1 VGRTAR
7 ALRQSPFGN
16 FIAFPLEIMRTG
28 NNIYSTAIDEIT
40 SGIGKGTLDNPEIP
54 GLMKLG
60 LKRLFSFGMTVG
72 GVPYTLVQTAKAV
85 HNVTDEEMEA
95 LRRMVPDWSKNS
107 TLIPVG
113 RDEKGYLKYTDF
125 SYNNAYDTLIRPFQA
140 VVNALNTGAGDKD
153 SLMKAL
159 GTGMTDSLAEIMKP
173 YATESIYTEALI
185 DSTIRRGIG
194 RGGRRVWNEADD
206 TGIKMAKGVSHVLKS
221 LQPGS
226 IAQFK
231 RIGDAVRGKTD
242 KKYGQ
247 TFNLSDELP
256 GLIGLR
262 AINSNP
268 ERAMKY
274 MVTSFGSN
282 LKKADNL
289 FIAPLLRGGR
299 VTPKQIVDQYKYSE
313 QRRFAFMR
321 DMYKDIEAAR
331 ALGMPD
337 NLIRRELQKRKGLQK
352 DVIRQI
358 MAGSYVPKPP
368 SAFFVNRMREINN
381 QLNEDEGVNIENPY
395 FIASPF
401 IGDIISDNRN
411 IDLLD
416 DELMFKDIDV
426 PSPPGIMDSIAQ
438 SISQP
443 PKQGG
448 SPNINIVGGGGG
460 GTGTTIPYN
469 KMTVAQK
476 IEYDKAMRGI

>member
-1 VGRTAR
+1 
-7 ALRQSPFGN
+7 
-16 FIAFPLEIMRTG
+16 
-28 NNIYSTAIDEIT
+28 
-40 SGIGKGTLDNPEIP
+40 
-54 GLMKLG
+54 
-60 LKRLFSFGMTVG
+60 
-72 GVPYTLVQTAKAV
+72 
-85 HNVTDEEMEA
+85 ME
-95 LRRMVPDWSKNS
+95 
-107 TLIPVG
+107 
-113 RDEKGYLKYTDF
+113 
-125 SYNNAYDTLIRPFQA
+125 
-140 VVNALNTGAGDKD
+140 
-153 SLMKAL
+153 AL
-159 GTGMTDSLAEIMKP
+159 GTGMTDALSEVMKQ

-194 RGGRRVWNEADD
+194 REGRRVWNDADD
-206 TGIKMAKGVSHVLKS
+206 IGVRMLKGTLHVAKS

-226 IAQFK
+226 VAQFQ
-231 RIGDAVRGKTD
+231 RIERAVRGKTD

-262 AINSNP
+262 AIDSNP

-299 VTPKQIVDQYKYSE
+299 VSPEQIVDQYKYSE

-381 QLNEDEGVNIENPY
+381 QLNEEEGVNVENPY

-448 SPNINIVGGGGG
+448 SPNASIVGSVNQAS
-460 GTGTTIPYN
+460 GTTVPYN
-469 KMTVAQK
+469 QMTVAQK

>member
-1 VGRTAR
+1 
-7 ALRQSPFGN
+7 
-16 FIAFPLEIMRTG
+16 
-28 NNIYSTAIDEIT
+28 
-40 SGIGKGTLDNPEIP
+40 
-54 GLMKLG
+54 
-60 LKRLFSFGMTVG
+60 
-72 GVPYTLVQTAKAV
+72 
-85 HNVTDEEMEA
+85 
-95 LRRMVPDWSKNS
+95 
-107 TLIPVG
+107 VG
-113 RDEKGYLKYTDF
+113 RDENGYLKYTDF

-140 VVNALNTGAGDKD
+140 VVNALNTSGGNKD
-153 SLMKAL
+153 SLMEAL
-159 GTGMTDSLAEIMKP
+159 GTGMTDALSEVMKP

-194 RGGRRVWNEADD
+194 REGRRVWDEADD
-206 TGIKMAKGVSHVLKS
+206 IGVRMLKGTLHVAKS

-231 RIGDAVRGKTD
+231 RIGDAVRGKAD

-262 AINSNP
+262 AIDSNP

-299 VTPKQIVDQYKYSE
+299 VSPEQIVDQYKYSE

-337 NLIRRELQKRKGLQK
+337 NLIRRELEKRKGLQK

-358 MAGSYVPKPP
+358 MSGTYVPKPP
-368 SAFFVNRMREINN
+368 SSFFVNRIREINN
-381 QLNEDEGVNIENPY
+381 KLNEEEGVDVENPY

-416 DELMFKDIDV
+416 DELMFRDIDV

-438 SISQP
+438 SFNTP
-443 PKQGG
+443 TTQGG

-460 GTGTTIPYN
+460 SGGASIPYD

>member
-1 VGRTAR
+1 
-7 ALRQSPFGN
+7 
-16 FIAFPLEIMRTG
+16 M
-28 NNIYSTAIDEIT
+28 
-40 SGIGKGTLDNPEIP
+40 
-54 GLMKLG
+54 
-60 LKRLFSFGMTVG
+60 
-72 GVPYTLVQTAKAV
+72 
-85 HNVTDEEMEA
+85 
-95 LRRMVPDWSKNS
+95 
-107 TLIPVG
+107 IPVG

-140 VVNALNTGAGDKD
+140 VVNALNTSGGNKD
-153 SLMKAL
+153 SLMEAL
-159 GTGMTDSLAEIMKP
+159 GTGMTDALSEVMKP

-194 RGGRRVWNEADD
+194 RGGRRVWDEADD

-231 RIGDAVRGKTD
+231 RIGDAVRGKAD

-282 LKKADNL
+282 LKKADNI

-299 VTPKQIVDQYKYSE
+299 VTPEQIVDQYKYSE

-331 ALGMPD
+331 ALGMD
-337 NLIRRELQKRKGLQK
+337 DGKIRRELEKRKG
-352 DVIRQI
+352 
-358 MAGSYVPKPP
+358 
-368 SAFFVNRMREINN
+368 
-381 QLNEDEGVNIENPY
+381 
-395 FIASPF
+395 
-401 IGDIISDNRN
+401 
-411 IDLLD
+411 
-416 DELMFKDIDV
+416 
-426 PSPPGIMDSIAQ
+426 
-438 SISQP
+438 
-443 PKQGG
+443 
-448 SPNINIVGGGGG
+448 
-460 GTGTTIPYN
+460 
-469 KMTVAQK
+469 
-476 IEYDKAMRGI
+476 KALV